1 MYAKLRIGPNLVRF
15 VIAVCAD
22 LRQKGMSN
30 SIGVAQQCLL
40 PSSRVPGF
48 ALHDTAS
55 SCLIML
61 VNKGSTDCVWTLQKT
76 AVAVAHVKRGS
87 GMIKL
92 NGVMSAA
99 ALQMNVYHLYAA

>member
-1 MYAKLRIGPNLVRF
+1 
-15 VIAVCAD
+15 
-22 LRQKGMSN
+22 
-30 SIGVAQQCLL
+30 
-40 PSSRVPGF
+40 
-48 ALHDTAS
+48 
-55 SCLIML
+55 ML

-99 ALQMNVYHLYAA
+99 ALQMNVYQLYAA

>member
-1 MYAKLRIGPNLVRF
+1 MRF

-22 LRQKGMSN
+22 LRQKGMWKSVG
-30 SIGVAQQCLL
+30 IAHQCLL
-40 PSSRVPGF
+40 PSSRVAGF

-55 SCLIML
+55 SCLIISA
-61 VNKGSTDCVWTLQKT
+61 NKGTTECVWTLQKT

-92 NGVMSAA
+92 NGVVIIA
-99 ALQMNVYHLYAA
+99 ALQMNAYHLHAA